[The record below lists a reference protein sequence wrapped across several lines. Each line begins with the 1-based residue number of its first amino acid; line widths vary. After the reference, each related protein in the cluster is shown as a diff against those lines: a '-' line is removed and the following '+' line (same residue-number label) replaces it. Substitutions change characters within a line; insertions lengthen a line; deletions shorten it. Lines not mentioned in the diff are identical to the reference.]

1 MLGLVSAKPLHV
13 RVRPVPHSELI
24 EPSIRNCRRQSYST
38 LVLTLA
44 GLQQARDAKEG
55 YVETLLKMLKELE
68 VQRFYGTIEAR

>member
-1 MLGLVSAKPLHV
+1 
-13 RVRPVPHSELI
+13 
-24 EPSIRNCRRQSYST
+24 